1 MSPAPTLSDRVLNRT
16 LLERQH
22 LLARTDLGLAQLCE
36 HLVGLQAQDVRPP
49 FVAAWNRIEAFDPA
63 VLDRALEDRSLVR
76 ITVMR
81 GTVHLLTAAD
91 ALRITPHVQP
101 QLDMI
106 AGRKSFFSGATVG
119 LDLDGV
125 RADGAG
131 MFGDGPRSGADLRA
145 LAAER
150 WPDRDPRGM
159 VPAVLLLVPVVQVP
173 PRGKWRRND
182 RPAWAWIEPGCID
195 RSITITP
202 SSELVLRYLRAFG
215 PASTADMQT
224 WSRLTGLRE
233 VVDRLGDRVRSYR
246 DEHGRT
252 LYDVVDGVLT
262 DPDALAPPRFLG
274 WYDNVVLSH
283 KHRARIVDPRL
294 AKLGEVRTN
303 WAPVLVDGL
312 AAAYY
317 KLTREGPTVSVA
329 VHPARRLTRAER
341 SEITAEGRR
350 IAAFVEPDAEAVD
363 LRIAQVGAPIDPT

>member
-1 MSPAPTLSDRVLNRT
+1 M

-49 FVAAWNRIEAFDPA
+49 FVAAWNRIEPLILV

-182 RPAWAWIEPGCID
+182 RPGVGLDRHLAASTD
-195 RSITITP
+195 RSR
-202 SSELVLRYLRAFG
+202 LRRRRVGAAL
-215 PASTADMQT
+215 PA
-224 WSRLTGLRE
+224 
-233 VVDRLGDRVRSYR
+233 RVRSR
-246 DEHGRT
+246 VHRRHADLVAAHRAARGGGPARRPGPQLPRRARPHPLRRRRRRPHG
-252 LYDVVDGVLT
+252 
-262 DPDALAPPRFLG
+262 PNALAAPRFLG

-294 AKLGEVRTN
+294 AKLGRY
-303 WAPVLVDGL
+303 APTG
-312 AAAYY
+312 
-317 KLTREGPTVSVA
+317 
-329 VHPARRLTRAER
+329 HR
-341 SEITAEGRR
+341 SS
-350 IAAFVEPDAEAVD
+350 
-363 LRIAQVGAPIDPT
+363 